1 MLAACAV
8 GEDVLREEWAAQV
21 QEQTKPLPRRL
32 ARRCKYCTALTKRFV
47 GQSRNQALHAV
58 NSILALE
65 KSLAL
70 LNENIRSLELQLM
83 GNSFV
88 LSTDGTDVPQQL
100 EDSRVQQAQIVD
112 SLRRKRAALG
122 VEEHAHL
129 TLLRQNKFLRIRMNA
144 RSLKHRIR
152 DRLHQR
158 KFELEK
164 LERAYRHTVNG
175 K

>member
-1 MLAACAV
+1 MAACAV
-8 GEDVLREEWAAQV
+8 GEDVLRAEWAAQV
-21 QEQTKPLPRRL
+21 QEQTKPLPRKL
-32 ARRCKYCTALTKRFV
+32 ARHSIDIALTRWLL
-47 GQSRNQALHAV
+47 GQSRNQALQAI

-65 KSLAL
+65 KSLTL

-83 GNSFV
+83 GDAIFD
-88 LSTDGTDVPQQL
+88 STNGTDVLQQL
-100 EDSRVQQAQIVD
+100 EDSRAQHARIAE
-112 SLRRKRAALG
+112 SLCRKRAALG
-122 VEEHAHL
+122 VDECAHL
-129 TLLRQNKFLRIRMNA
+129 ALLRRNNYLRIRMNA

-152 DRLHQR
+152 DRLRQR